1 MNPMQRHVFSLVST
15 FAFAA
20 GTPLLA
26 HEAGGKESHALLMQQ
41 ALSDAKG
48 KQVTMLTVN
57 YAPGTSSDAHVHP
70 GSVFAYVLEGAV
82 VSQLEGQPER
92 TYHKGES
99 WYEPPRTGHL
109 VSRNASDKEPAA
121 LLVLAISEQGEP
133 IKLPLTSSGANA
145 TTATHLGHP

>member
-1 MNPMQRHVFSLVST
+1 MIPMQRYLFSLLSSLS
-15 FAFAA
+15 FAA

-26 HEAGGKESHALLMQQ
+26 HESGGKESHTPLMQQ

-48 KQVTMLTVN
+48 KLVTMLTVN
-57 YAPGTSSDAHVHP
+57 YAPGASSDAHIHP

-92 TYHKGES
+92 TYRKGES

-109 VSRNASDKEPAA
+109 VSRNASDTQPAA
-121 LLVLAISEQGEP
+121 LLVLAITDQGEP
-133 IKLPLTSSGANA
+133 IKLPLTSSSA
-145 TTATHLGHP
+145 TASTLPRLVHP

>member
-1 MNPMQRHVFSLVST
+1 MISMQRHLLLLLSSAYFLAS
-15 FAFAA
+15 
-20 GTPLLA
+20 TPLLA
-26 HEAGGKESHALLMQQ
+26 HDGGGKESHTPLMQQ

-57 YAPGTSSDAHVHP
+57 YEPGATSDAHIHP

-92 TYHKGES
+92 TYRKGQS

-109 VSRNASDKEPAA
+109 VSRNASDTQPAA
-121 LLVLAISEQGEP
+121 LLVVAITDQGEP
-133 IKLPLTSSGANA
+133 IKLPLAGSGP
-145 TTATHLGHP
+145 TASTLPRLAHP

>member
-1 MNPMQRHVFSLVST
+1 MKLVHRHLFSLFSS
-15 FAFAA
+15 FAFMA
-20 GTPLLA
+20 GSPLLA
-26 HEAGGKESHALLMQQ
+26 HEAGSKESHTPLMRQ
-41 ALSDAKG
+41 ALPDAKG

-57 YAPGTSSDAHVHP
+57 YAPGASSDAHVHP

-109 VSRNASDKEPAA
+109 VSRNASDKQPAA
-121 LLVLAISEQGEP
+121 LLVLAITDEGEP
-133 IKLPLTSSGANA
+133 IKLPLTSSSA
-145 TTATHLGHP
+145 TASTLPHLAHP